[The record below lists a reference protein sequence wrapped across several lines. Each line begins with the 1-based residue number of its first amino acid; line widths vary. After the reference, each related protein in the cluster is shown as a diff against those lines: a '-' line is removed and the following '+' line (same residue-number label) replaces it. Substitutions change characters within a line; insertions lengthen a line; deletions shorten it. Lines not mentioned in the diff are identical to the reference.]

1 MNIKEPLVLLNNLP
15 MEQIQNK
22 KNKKYSLTEKKKRIP
37 GRMKSKQFFSMQE
50 KQLWP
55 SHYFFF

>member
-1 MNIKEPLVLLNNLP
+1 
-15 MEQIQNK
+15 MEQTQNK
-22 KNKKYSLTEKKKRIP
+22 RIKKDSIPEKKKRIS
-37 GRMKSKQFFSMQE
+37 GRMKRKKFFSMQE